1 MRTERIFTSCF
12 QIYRIFSLLTTNP
25 AKIPRNPHTKK
36 TTLQSNVPDELPDSL
51 SSSIFYEKE
60 REYSGFEYLN
70 GDYYLIRHKKIN
82 DRGTPIY
89 QHSADE
95 KHPDFFIYYD
105 LGANFVFVFILNP
118 NHVTA
123 PLLPT
128 YKTISLI
135 DSY

>member
-1 MRTERIFTSCF
+1 VRTERIFTSCF

-70 GDYYLIRHKKIN
+70 GDYYLIRHKKSM
-82 DRGTPIY
+82 T
-89 QHSADE
+89 E
-95 KHPDFFIYYD
+95 VHPFIS
-105 LGANFVFVFILNP
+105 
-118 NHVTA
+118 T
-123 PLLPT
+123 LLMKST
-128 YKTISLI
+128 QISLSSKRLGSKFCVCFHFKPKTCDCTTVTNI
-135 DSY
+135 QDYLAH